1 MKRVARGVR
10 IFGAFTPYL
19 VAFLRDRRRLFLI
32 GRPARRGPGHHERR
46 AARLVARIASL
57 GPTFVKLAQI
67 FAARA
72 DLVPEP
78 YLSAIGTLQDQVP
91 PIPEAAAREVVER
104 EMGRPLSEIFDTFDG
119 RPLAAASLGQV
130 HRAGFGG
137 RDVVVK
143 ILRPGVEEMVALD
156 LDLSF
161 RVLFWMNV
169 FFPNHHVR
177 GITNV
182 VREFSVRVQEEMDF
196 RIEAQHM
203 ERASGLFG
211 GVGGVRVPEVVGELT
226 TRRVLVMEHLEGTK
240 VDRLHDRFA
249 SGELVFG
256 EVMERLT
263 AAYLRMMMVDGFLH
277 ADPHA
282 GNLMVAAD
290 GTIVILDW
298 GMALDV
304 PRWTR
309 ESIVS
314 VALAVEREDL
324 DAMINGMYRLGMI
337 SPEVSRSEIREGAA
351 EIMRIMERAR
361 LSSRE
366 RVQEIVQEFW
376 DAFYTWPLL
385 LPQEL
390 VYFFRAAVLL
400 EGVGFR
406 YDPEFNALHLIRRV
420 LRRHRADLLRRTG
433 REPMAVA
440 RDLLGEVTQVLRSVR
455 DLLQRTESEEL
466 RVRVHP
472 RDAQAQERFLHLQAR
487 RFLLSIFATA
497 TAVISAVVFVAVRNV
512 WLLSAGLLIA
522 LVMFILILLIPTHLL
537 ENPLRHA
544 RGIRPR

>member
-1 MKRVARGVR
+1 MKRITRGIR
-10 IFGAFTPYL
+10 IFLAFAPFL
-19 VAFLRDRRRLFLI
+19 GAFLRDRHRFVLF
-32 GRPARRGPGHHERR
+32 GAPARRGEGHHDRR
-46 AARLVARIASL
+46 ASRLAATIASL

-91 PIPEAAAREVVER
+91 PIPEEAARAVIER
-104 EMGRPLSEIFDTFDG
+104 ELGAPLLEIFESFEA
-119 RPLAAASLGQV
+119 RPIAAASLGQV
-130 HRAGFGG
+130 HRARLRGHE
-137 RDVVVK
+137 VAVK
-143 ILRPGVEEMVALD
+143 VLRPGVEEMVALD

-161 RVLFWMNV
+161 RVLFWLNV
-169 FFPNHHVR
+169 LFPNHHVR

-196 RIEAQHM
+196 RIEAEHM
-203 ERASGLFG
+203 ERAREIFRE
-211 GVGGVRVPEVVGELT
+211 VPGVRVPGLVPDRI
-226 TRRVLVMEHLEGTK
+226 TRRVLVMEHLQGTK

-249 SGELVFG
+249 SGELRF
-256 EVMERLT
+256 EAIMERLT

-298 GMALDV
+298 GMALEV

-337 SPEVSRSEIREGAA
+337 SPEVSRSEVREGAT
-351 EIMRIMERAR
+351 EVMRILERAR
-361 LSSRE
+361 VSPRE

-420 LRRHRADLLRRTG
+420 IRNHRSELLRRSG
-433 REPMAVA
+433 REPMAMA
-440 RDLLGEVTQVLRSVR
+440 RDVLGEVTQVLRSVR
-455 DLLQRTESEEL
+455 ELLQRTESEEL

-497 TAVISAVVFVAVRNV
+497 TAVISAILYVAIGNV
-512 WLLSAGLLIA
+512 WLLLAGLLAA
-522 LVMFILILLIPTHLL
+522 LIMFVLTLFIPTHLL